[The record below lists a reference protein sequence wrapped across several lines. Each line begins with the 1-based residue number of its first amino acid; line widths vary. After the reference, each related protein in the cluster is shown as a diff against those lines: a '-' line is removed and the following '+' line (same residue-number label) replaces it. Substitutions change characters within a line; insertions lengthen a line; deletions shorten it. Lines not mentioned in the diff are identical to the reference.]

1 MHRNIYAYTSPE
13 AVYPDFVSL
22 NMRDGFPVLSVR
34 GPRKENGDC
43 GETVEVRLSH
53 NEMRR
58 LFDTLRDEMT
68 PPMMRAT
75 GQSI

>member
-1 MHRNIYAYTSPE
+1 M
-13 AVYPDFVSL
+13 SL